1 MILLA
6 LCSAAISA
14 GFGSPIAG
22 IIFAHEV
29 VIRHFSM
36 KALAAISIASLIA
49 NFSAKKIN
57 LVEPVLVFDEITF
70 DMFSAFPSLFLVGI
84 FSAILAFIFMKSL
97 LFTTKFANNSKINF
111 FIRPI
116 IPGVICGCVALF
128 FPEALDW
135 DLKQ

>member
-1 MILLA
+1 MA
-6 LCSAAISA
+6 AAISA

-36 KALAAISIASLIA
+36 KALAAISIASIIA

-57 LVEPVLVFDEITF
+57 LVDQVRVFYEIAF
-70 DMFSAFPSLFLVGI
+70 DIFSAFPSLFLVGF
-84 FSAILAFIFMKSL
+84 FSSTLAFIFMKSL
-97 LFTTKFANNSKINF
+97 LLTTKFANNSKISF

-128 FPEALDW
+128 FPKLLDW